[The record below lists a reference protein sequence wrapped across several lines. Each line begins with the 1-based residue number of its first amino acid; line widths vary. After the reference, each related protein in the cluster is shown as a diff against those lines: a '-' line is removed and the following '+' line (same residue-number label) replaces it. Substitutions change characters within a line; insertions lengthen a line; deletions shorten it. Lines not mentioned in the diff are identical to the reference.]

1 MLADRTAIISDGK
14 LICCGS
20 TLFLKN
26 KYNTEYCLSFMLD
39 SHKIKNSFIGCLKG

>member
-1 MLADRTAIISDGK
+1 MEEAEMLADRTAIISDGK

-39 SHKIKNSFIGCLKG
+39 YEEENDY